1 MEGLTVTRVE
11 IMSTTTRS
19 RLRQLSLPVILAVL
33 SAVATG
39 QSATTIRADLVL
51 DGKGGARRNAIVVVN
66 GAQIAEVRA
75 ASGEAT
81 WDLSGYTLLPGGI
94 DTHTHIEWHFDADG
108 KTHHL
113 SRDEESPEQRML
125 RAVENAITTL
135 KSGITTVQSLGSPLD
150 KDLRDA
156 VARGVV
162 PGPRILTSLRSIGG
176 RGTPQ
181 QIREAVA
188 QRAQS
193 GADVI
198 KIFASASI
206 RDGGSPTMSQEQLDA
221 AVDEARRHGLRT
233 AVHAHGPES
242 ARRAILAGC
251 TVIEHGA
258 LFDQATLDLMAERGT
273 YFDPNIDLL
282 FRNYL
287 ENKDRYLGVGNYT
300 EEGFAQM
307 ERALV
312 TSLDVFKKGLQT
324 EGLKMVFGTDAV
336 AGAHG
341 RNFEELIAR
350 VQRGG
355 QDPMQAIISATSLAA
370 ESLNL
375 DAEIGSIAPG
385 MGADLI
391 AVDGNPLEDIT
402 ALTRVVFVMKGGVV
416 YRSPQR

>member
-1 MEGLTVTRVE
+1 
-11 IMSTTTRS
+11 MSATPRG
-19 RLRQLSLPVILAVL
+19 RLRRLSLPVILTVL

-66 GAQIAEVRA
+66 GAQIVEVRA

-113 SRDEESPEQRML
+113 SRDEESQEQRML

-135 KSGITTVQSLGSPLD
+135 RSGITTVQSLGSPLD

-156 VARGVV
+156 VARGIV

-176 RGTPQ
+176 RGTPE

-188 QRAQS
+188 QRAQD

-221 AVDEARRHGLRT
+221 AVDEARRHPRPTWSSGL
-233 AVHAHGPES
+233 
-242 ARRAILAGC
+242 
-251 TVIEHGA
+251 VI
-258 LFDQATLDLMAERGT
+258 
-273 YFDPNIDLL
+273 
-282 FRNYL
+282 
-287 ENKDRYLGVGNYT
+287 
-300 EEGFAQM
+300 
-307 ERALV
+307 
-312 TSLDVFKKGLQT
+312 
-324 EGLKMVFGTDAV
+324 
-336 AGAHG
+336 
-341 RNFEELIAR
+341 
-350 VQRGG
+350 
-355 QDPMQAIISATSLAA
+355 
-370 ESLNL
+370 
-375 DAEIGSIAPG
+375 
-385 MGADLI
+385 
-391 AVDGNPLEDIT
+391 
-402 ALTRVVFVMKGGVV
+402 
-416 YRSPQR
+416 